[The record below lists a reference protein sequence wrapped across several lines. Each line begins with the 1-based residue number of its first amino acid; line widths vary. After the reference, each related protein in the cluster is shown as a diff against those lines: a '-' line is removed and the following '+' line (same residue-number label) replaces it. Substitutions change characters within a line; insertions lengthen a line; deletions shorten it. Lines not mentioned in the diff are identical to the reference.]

1 MKKLRLLWAYSSGV
15 RLVSLV
21 LLVVSCYALFS
32 ACRWM
37 GDLKTAYDNYAY
49 IRDTDLHDC
58 LCLYELE
65 LVYRTDEEY
74 EQEIA
79 FYDSGGYD
87 TLFRKIEKCARG
99 VAWDHGEIPSSS
111 V

>member
-32 ACRWM
+32 AVQVV

-49 IRDTDLHDC
+49 IRDTDLHDAYAFMNWNS
-58 LCLYELE
+58 LS
-65 LVYRTDEEY
+65 RTDEEY

-87 TLFRKIEKCARG
+87 TAFFGR
-99 VAWDHGEIPSSS
+99 
-111 V
+111 